1 MLSTTKI
8 FILFALSTSHFC
20 SKLNIREQPTFDN
33 SFAMLTSATLKSLVY
48 TCLTA
53 QQQEASAGRFSDPSI
68 LSDDEVAVCN
78 SYFNNPNETI
88 S

>member
-1 MLSTTKI
+1 L
-8 FILFALSTSHFC
+8 LALSTLSFLF
-20 SKLNIREQPTFDN
+20 KLNIQEQPTFDN
-33 SFAMLTSATLKSLVY
+33 SFAMLTLATLKSLVY

-53 QQQEASAGRFSDPSI
+53 QQQEASAGRFSDPSF
-68 LSDDEVAVCN
+68 LSDDKVALCN